1 MHRLQLNSLSVTF
14 ILKLIIVFLL
24 CSQDSDLNKTS
35 IIPFGWQIRKVCEF
49 LASIT
54 NNFSALSTGFQVY
67 GSEHFIG
74 FISGLYNV
82 FVLVMTYSYWD
93 KDVGSRENVIGG
105 TLNSMPHVKSSVLR
119 LKQSVDKKLC
129 SWNYVGSNIQI
140 VIQTYQTC
148 TFKNFNTF
156 LVKIFEFCELW

>member
-1 MHRLQLNSLSVTF
+1 M
-14 ILKLIIVFLL
+14 FLL

-35 IIPFGWQIRKVCEF
+35 ITIPFGWQIRKVCEF

-74 FISGLYNV
+74 FISGLYSV
-82 FVLVMTYSYWD
+82 FVLVMTYSET
-93 KDVGSRENVIGG
+93 KTLAVEKTLLVC

-119 LKQSVDKKLC
+119 LKQSVNKSHVVEMTLGVIFTFTKLVHLET
-129 SWNYVGSNIQI
+129 SIHFW
-140 VIQTYQTC
+140 
-148 TFKNFNTF
+148 
-156 LVKIFEFCELW
+156 